1 VPDAISYA
9 GPELDELVRMLMACT
24 PLGELSS
31 MQARVVFELLLQR
44 GYRIV
49 KADSGG
55 ANARA
60 S

>member
-1 VPDAISYA
+1 MSDAISYP
-9 GPELDELVRMLMACT
+9 GPELDELVRTLMACT

-49 KADSGG
+49 KADG

-60 S
+60 